1 MENMRIAMLSAL
13 LACLLAALAPA
24 RAEPLN
30 IRAGWAVVP
39 AQLTSILFEKK
50 ELAKHLGVSYTYEPI
65 HFKGSAPQITALA
78 AGEIDIAALAFSSF
92 GLAIQNAHMND
103 IRVIGDLY
111 QDAVDGYYTSQYV
124 VLADSPIKTI
134 EDLKGKVLASNGLG
148 GAIDMAMRKELRDHG
163 MEDKR
168 DYQIVEIEFPNM
180 LPALQENKVALV
192 GLVTPY
198 SIEAEQKGITR
209 TLFTI
214 KDSMGETQT
223 TLMAA
228 RQGFIAKNHAALV
241 DFFED
246 LQRATRWYLDP
257 KNHDEAVAIAARFT
271 KSPPALYADW
281 LFTKKDYYH
290 DPDGR
295 PNLKAL
301 QHNLKDQKDLGF
313 LKIDIDVTKFA
324 DLSLIDDATKR
335 PR

>member
-1 MENMRIAMLSAL
+1 MRFSIIPATL
-13 LACLLAALAPA
+13 LLGLAAFLPAPS
-24 RAEPLN
+24 RAAPLN
-30 IRAGWAVVP
+30 IRTGWAVVP

-50 ELAKHLGVSYTYEPI
+50 EIPRHLGESYTYEPV

-92 GLAIQNAHMND
+92 GLAIQNAHMDD

-111 QDAVDGYYTSQYV
+111 QDAVGDYYTSQYV
-124 VLADSPIKTI
+124 VLADSPIKTV
-134 EDLKGKVLASNGLG
+134 EDLKSKVLASNGLG
-148 GAIDMAMRKELRDHG
+148 GAIDMAMRKMLRDHG
-163 MEDKR
+163 LEDKR

-192 GLVTPY
+192 GLVTPF
-198 SIEAEQKGITR
+198 SIEAEKKGIVR

-214 KDSMGETQT
+214 KDAMGETQT

-228 RQGFIAKNHAALV
+228 RQGFIEKNRAALV

-257 KNHDEAVAIAARFT
+257 ANHDEAVAIAARFT

-295 PNLKAL
+295 PNLPAL
-301 QHNLKDQKDLGF
+301 QHNLRDQKDLNF

-324 DLSLIDDATKR
+324 DLSLVDEAAKR

>member
-1 MENMRIAMLSAL
+1 MRVSIVPAALALAL
-13 LACLLAALAPA
+13 LAVAPGQTTPA
-24 RAEPLN
+24 HADPLN

-50 ELAKHLGVSYTYEPI
+50 DVAKHLGKTYTYEPV

-78 AGEIDIAALAFSSF
+78 SDQIDIAALAFSSF
-92 GLAIQNAHMND
+92 GLAIQNAHMED

-111 QDAVDGYYTSQYV
+111 QDAVGDYYTSQYV
-124 VLADSPIKTI
+124 VLADSPIKTV

-163 MEDKR
+163 LEDKR

-180 LPALQENKVALV
+180 LPALQEKKVALV
-192 GLVTPY
+192 GLVTPF
-198 SIEAEQKGITR
+198 SIEAEQKGLTR

-214 KDSMGETQT
+214 KDAMGETQT
-223 TLMAA
+223 TLMAG
-228 RQGFIAKNHAALV
+228 RSGFIEKNHA
-241 DFFED
+241 
-246 LQRATRWYLDP
+246 
-257 KNHDEAVAIAARFT
+257 EAVEIAAKFT

-295 PNLKAL
+295 PNLPAL
-301 QHNLKDQKDLGF
+301 QHNLKDQKDLNF
-313 LKIDIDVTKFA
+313 LKIDIDVNKYA
-324 DLSLIDDATKR
+324 DLSLVDEAAKR